1 MIELKNVSKRFEDG
15 TVAIKDVNLTIN
27 DGDIYGI
34 IGLSGAGK
42 STLVR
47 CINNLEQPSEGEVL
61 IDGVNISSLNKKDL
75 NRMRM
80 NIGMVFQ
87 NFALLEQR
95 TVFGN
100 VRFAF
105 EINKSIK
112 DKEEIN
118 KKVYELLKLV
128 GLEDKAKAYP
138 STLSGGQKQ
147 RVAIARALANTP
159 KYLLCD
165 EATSALD
172 PKTTDSILELL
183 ADINKKLGITIVVI
197 SHDMYVVYSI
207 CKHVAILDNSLVVE
221 EGEVDKVFHNPKS
234 DIAKRLLRFRKLE
247 EK

>member
-1 MIELKNVSKRFEDG
+1 MIELKNVTKIFDDG
-15 TVAIKDVNLTIN
+15 TIAIKDINLKIN

-47 CINNLEQPSEGEVL
+47 CINNLEKPTSGEVL
-61 IDGVNISSLNKKDL
+61 IDGVDISKLNKKDL
-75 NRMRM
+75 NRMRKK
-80 NIGMVFQ
+80 IGMVFQ

-105 EINKSIK
+105 EINHTKLP
-112 DKEEIN
+112 KEEIDQ
-118 KKVYELLKLV
+118 KVNDLLKLV
-128 GLEDKAKAYP
+128 GLEDKAKTYP

-172 PKTTDSILELL
+172 PNTTDSILSLL
-183 ADINKKLGITIVVI
+183 HDINKKLGITIVVI
-197 SHDMYVVYSI
+197 SHDMYVIYSV
-207 CKHVAILDNSLVVE
+207 CKKIAVLDNSQVVE
-221 EGEVDKVFHNPKS
+221 EGDVDKVFADPKS
-234 DIAKRLLRFRKLE
+234 EIAKRLLRFKKLE

>member
-1 MIELKNVSKRFEDG
+1 MIELKNVTKQFEDDG
-15 TVAIKDVNLTIN
+15 TIAIKDINLKIN

-47 CINNLEQPSEGEVL
+47 CINNLEEPTSGEVL

-75 NRMRM
+75 NRMRKK
-80 NIGMVFQ
+80 IGMVFQ

-100 VRFAF
+100 VRFAL
-105 EINKSIK
+105 EINKEKLSK
-112 DKEEIN
+112 DEIDN
-118 KKVYELLKLV
+118 KVYELLELV
-128 GLEDKAKAYP
+128 GLKDKAKAYP

-183 ADINKKLGITIVVI
+183 HDINKKLNITIIVI
-197 SHDMYVVYSI
+197 SHDMHVIYSI
-207 CKHVAILDNSLVVE
+207 CNRIAVLDNSQVVE
-221 EGEVDKVFHNPKS
+221 EGEVEEVFGNPKS
-234 DIAKRLLRFRKLE
+234 DIAKRLLRFK
-247 EK
+247 KIGG